1 MNKAEIMRQKDMDS
15 VLENFIR
22 HQPGVTSQ
30 KLYDVCKEWAGQ
42 HWTEKDTHEFDLRLA
57 GVLFPDSRL
66 FFFLPAESDGA
77 AVRFL
82 WRFGFDPRD
91 RSFNAATSVCAGPF

>member
-15 VLENFIR
+15 VLENYIR

-42 HWTEKDTHEFDLRLA
+42 HWTSSDTHEFDLRL
-57 GVLFPDSRL
+57 GKLLLR
-66 FFFLPAESDGA
+66 
-77 AVRFL
+77 
-82 WRFGFDPRD
+82 GFRVTNKQWYEKGHVSERKLKGPSKEDPRQT
-91 RSFNAATSVCAGPF
+91 RMF